1 MQILN
6 LYNNQ
11 NTYRGI
17 AFDPHAK
24 KETEVR
30 TFVETYRGVK
40 HEETKEVIKAKQVKE
55 TKLHNAQL
63 CMAGHCPTKVK

>member
-30 TFVETYRGVK
+30 TFVETYRGIK
-40 HEETKEVIKAKQVKE
+40 HEETKEVIKWRKR
-55 TKLHNAQL
+55 
-63 CMAGHCPTKVK
+63 

>member
-17 AFDPHAK
+17 SHDPHAK
-24 KETEVR
+24 KKLKYP
-30 TFVETYRGVK
+30 TFVETYRGMQARR
-40 HEETKEVIKAKQVKE
+40 EKEVVK
-55 TKLHNAQL
+55 
-63 CMAGHCPTKVK
+63 

>member
-1 MQILN
+1 MNILN
-6 LYNNQ
+6 LYSNQ

-30 TFVETYRGVK
+30 TFVETYRGIK
-40 HEETKEVIKAKQVKE
+40 HEETKEVVK
-55 TKLHNAQL
+55 
-63 CMAGHCPTKVK
+63 